1 MHWKL
6 ILILAYLLTWILIP
20 HILLKNRSPI
30 STLCWCWAIVLFP
43 FFGPLAYG
51 LLGSDRMAK
60 KHLRKREEISAP
72 RSGME
77 KECSAEP
84 EAESL
89 IARCGERD
97 RQLIGLLGRINLA
110 PTSQVESAR
119 LLVDTT
125 RFYPALI
132 EAIEEAK
139 HHAHAQFFVFHND
152 AYGRKILAALT
163 RASQRGVETR
173 LLLDQIGCSDT
184 KDEMFTEYQAAGG
197 HFAWFRT
204 ISPFKNRWVVN
215 LRNHRK
221 IQVIDGRVGF
231 IGGMN
236 VGREYAG
243 EDPKLGSWR
252 DVQIEL
258 RGAAVAAMQQVFA
271 EDWLY
276 ATDLKLEGERYYPEY
291 GEARDLVQIMSDGP
305 DVREDPIQMSMVALL
320 SSARKRLWVTAGYFV
335 PNEPLLTALK
345 MAAARGIDVRLL
357 ISEKSDHP
365 WLVQV
370 GRSYYEELLEFGVRI
385 FEYSKGM
392 NHSKVALCDD
402 HWSMVGSANFDIRS
416 MHLNFEA
423 NALIRSEE
431 IARELE
437 KVLTDDLENDSDE
450 IDLAEFRRRPFSQR
464 VRESLLRPLAP
475 LL

>member
-6 ILILAYLLTWILIP
+6 ILIPAYLLTWILIP

-43 FFGPLAYG
+43 FLGPLAYG
-51 LLGSDRMAK
+51 VLGSDRMAR

-77 KECSAEP
+77 VEKSAEP
-84 EAESL
+84 ETEA
-89 IARCGERD
+89 
-97 RQLIGLLGRINLA
+97 LIGQCDAHDRRLIELLGRINLA
-110 PTSQVESAR
+110 PTSQVQSAR
-119 LLVDTT
+119 LLVDTQ

-132 EAIEEAK
+132 EAIDAAK
-139 HHAHAQFFVFHND
+139 HHVHVQFFVFHND
-152 AYGRKILAALT
+152 AYGQEILSALT

-184 KDEMFTEYQAAGG
+184 KDAMFSDFVAAGG
-197 HFAWFRT
+197 NFSWFRT

-221 IQVIDGRVGF
+221 IQVIDGSVGF

-236 VGREYAG
+236 VGKEYAG

-258 RGAAVAAMQQVFA
+258 RGRAVAGMQRVFA
-271 EDWLY
+271 EDWFY
-276 ATDLKLEGERYYPEY
+276 ATDQKFEGDEYYPEI
-291 GEARDLVQIMSDGP
+291 GGGGDIVQIMSDGP

-320 SSARKRLWVTAGYFV
+320 SYAQRRVWVTSGYFV

-357 ISEKSDHP
+357 VSEKTDNP
-365 WLVQV
+365 WLVQI

-402 HWSMVGSANFDIRS
+402 LWSMVGSANFDIRS

-423 NALIRSEE
+423 NALIRNEEIAKELETVLIDDFEKDSEE
-431 IARELE
+431 IDLEKFRQRPFKQRARE
-437 KVLTDDLENDSDE
+437 S
-450 IDLAEFRRRPFSQR
+450 F
-464 VRESLLRPLAP
+464 LRPLAP
-475 LL
+475 LM